1 MMFLQTKTN
10 VIWLICDI
18 KKIALITANMAKM
31 VFYSTKLVQKNRI

>member
-10 VIWLICDI
+10 VIWMICDI

-31 VFYSTKLVQKNRI
+31 VISSTKLVQKNRI